1 MYDCCIS
8 VYMTLQRLW
17 FKSVILQY
25 KYIPG
30 LASQFCYQV
39 INMFTYDYSGEWG
52 LKLIGVFQE
61 ELLANKIV
69 GDFQVLAY

>member
-1 MYDCCIS
+1 
-8 VYMTLQRLW
+8 MTLQRLW
-17 FKSVILQY
+17 FQSVPLQC

-30 LASQFCYQV
+30 LVSQFWYQG
-39 INMFTYDYSGEWG
+39 INVLTYDYSGEWG

-69 GDFQVLAY
+69 GDF